1 MPFKSEAQR
10 RKLVSRQP
18 AARKNASRTRKKAEA
33 GKAATVAA
41 FAMARSPLD
50 RVRRLCLALPNTW
63 EKLSHGEPTFW
74 VGKKMFVSFAN
85 ADNHHGAGRHAIW
98 CNSTHATQDL
108 LITRSPTRYFSPPY
122 VGPSGWVGIYL
133 DGKPDWSEVANRLA
147 HAHEL
152 ASAVSRPKAR
162 KR

>member
-1 MPFKSEAQR
+1 
-10 RKLVSRQP
+10 
-18 AARKNASRTRKKAEA
+18 
-33 GKAATVAA
+33 
-41 FAMARSPLD
+41 MARSPLD
-50 RVRRLCLALPNTW
+50 RIRRLCLTLPNTW

-74 VGKKMFVSFAN
+74 VRKKMFATFAN

-98 CNSTHATQDL
+98 CKATHATQDM

-133 DGKPDWSEVANRLA
+133 DGKPDWAEVADRLA